1 MASVLALYNRPQDPA
16 AFDDYYRSTHTPI
29 ARKIPGL
36 RALRISHGAIN
47 AAAGTS
53 PYYLVAELM
62 FDSMAAIQAGLASPE
77 GQATAA
83 DLQNFA
89 DGGVTLLMYETE
101 DA

>member
-1 MASVLALYNRPQDPA
+1 MTSQMNARGAVDSPFRSPQD
-16 AFDDYYRSTHTPI
+16 
-29 ARKIPGL
+29 PGL
-36 RALRISHGAIN
+36 RALRISHGAVN

-53 PYYLVAELM
+53 PYYFVAELM
-62 FDSMAAIQAGLASPE
+62 FDSMAAIQSGLASPE